1 MVETRNY
8 IGEFHYTVDSK
19 GRVNLPSKFRNA
31 RVDETVFVV
40 TRGLDPCI
48 YVYPLSEWNKMEN
61 GLGNLSQLRRP
72 DRTFLRNMTRYAT
85 HTTYD
90 AQGRII
96 VPKVLLDYAKIVK
109 KAIIIGVLNKIEIW
123 SHESLTE
130 YEKSTGNLTDME
142 YNDLAGEIYL

>member
-19 GRVNLPSKFRNA
+19 GRINLPSKFRNA
-31 RVDETVFVV
+31 RADETVFVI
-40 TRGLDPCI
+40 TRGLDPCV
-48 YVYPLSEWNKMEN
+48 YVYPFSEWNKMEN
-61 GLGNLSQLRRP
+61 GLNNLSQLRRP
-72 DRTFLRNMTRYAT
+72 DRTFLRNMTRHAT

-96 VPKVLLDYAKIVK
+96 LPKVLLDYANIAK

-123 SHESLTE
+123 SPESLKE
-130 YEKSTGNLTDME
+130 FEEKTGNLTDSE